1 MILLLNCDLQQELP
15 LLWVKIRNHVS
26 KSGCL
31 FASIGNNYGDSSISL
46 GHNWSSFISILE
58 GNHLF
63 SKDLINAKKPLI
75 LFNETC
81 LKKDL
86 NNAINILEK
95 MNSNVETCVI
105 NTDIA
110 DSGLFELGCD
120 LGSKEDFRSL
130 DLNIDIGS
138 DISNSV
144 KDIAKFNI
152 FIGSH
157 GNSSL
162 LNYDVIL
169 PSNTFFEKDSFFMN
183 FNGKVQK
190 TSKVSKLLPET
201 RSEESILENLMIY
214 LTSQNS
220 EMFFSESS
228 KFDSLDKLTCYSLSE
243 NNGLKGV
250 NLHHKTR
257 NSVEKLNNFSST
269 IDNYYLSNSISSSSK
284 VMQECSLI
292 NTKLKNF

>member
-1 MILLLNCDLQQELP
+1 
-15 LLWVKIRNHVS
+15 
-26 KSGCL
+26 
-31 FASIGNNYGDSSISL
+31 
-46 GHNWSSFISILE
+46 
-58 GNHLF
+58 
-63 SKDLINAKKPLI
+63 
-75 LFNETC
+75 
-81 LKKDL
+81 
-86 NNAINILEK
+86 

-120 LGSKEDFRSL
+120 LGSKEDFKSL